1 MDDLFLRHVTDRL
14 GKRVFSP
21 REDAPE
27 ELAFAAS
34 LNSFRSLRDAGW
46 AEGVNAAGQKL
57 QVVAGYVEAMTPN
70 AFAEAG
76 DGVHFVGMHDAL
88 LVTMMDLALFAFTQ
102 RDLFPTIGAAEA
114 EDSPRPGHGGV
125 PGLYLLQLTLA
136 GGSIETERDKHR
148 VPKDA
153 DRHIMAVYLAMHM
166 ARFVWE
172 HELAHCRLGHADFLN
187 RHGAVPRLTETAD
200 TLSLVQRATPFVPG
214 RSNGDVLHAFEL
226 EADAEALQRCLAIQL
241 NDAENIPGIRAH
253 DPGLR
258 IQMAIVAS
266 YLMTWLFEAY
276 ARHNETSVGGSH
288 PEPLTRLAT
297 LMSTTQSVLGTLDG
311 YAAFHQGIID
321 QVEGLIL
328 ALGAETRVRPALV
341 PMAQPAQGF
350 DALLAPYR
358 YQAIS

>member
-46 AEGVNAAGQKL
+46 AGGVNAAGHKL
-57 QVVAGYVEAMTPN
+57 RVVAGYVEEMTPN

-102 RDLFPTIGAAEA
+102 RNLFPTIGAAEA

-136 GGSIETERDKHR
+136 IGTVETDRDKHR

-172 HELAHCRLGHADFLN
+172 HELAHCRLGHADFLK
-187 RHGAVPRLTETAD
+187 RHGAIPMLSETSD
-200 TLSLVQRATPFVPG
+200 TLSLVQRATSFVPG
-214 RSNGDVLHAFEL
+214 RSNADVLHAFEL

-241 NDAENIPGIRAH
+241 NDAENIPGIREH

-258 IQMAIVAS
+258 IQMVIVAA

-276 ARHNETSVGGSH
+276 ARHNDTPVSGSH
-288 PEPLTRLAT
+288 PAPLTRLAT
-297 LMSTTQSVLGTLDG
+297 LMSKTQRLLGTLDG

-328 ALGAETRVRPALV
+328 ALGVETRARPALV
-341 PMAQPAQGF
+341 PMTQPAQGF
-350 DALLAPYR
+350 DALLAAYR
-358 YQAIS
+358 YQAVS